1 MCYFTLKLIKMNMQ
15 NIKSNSTQLNLSNV
29 ENQKYIKNKNIFF
42 LIDNIRSAQNI
53 GSIFRTA
60 DAFGVQKIVL
70 TGISAVPPNKEILK
84 TALGATN
91 TVKWEY
97 NASACNSVKYFK
109 TNGYKIYAIEQT
121 QNSIKLQHYKIQ
133 NNESIVLVFGNEV
146 DGVNQDVI
154 DLCDGTLEIPQFG
167 SKHSLNVAVAAGI
180 VTWHLVNQHLNI

>member
-97 NASACNSVKYFK
+97 NASALKFYLHLGFEIFGSHVFLFGND
-109 TNGYKIYAIEQT
+109 EQT
-121 QNSIKLQHYKIQ
+121 
-133 NNESIVLVFGNEV
+133 
-146 DGVNQDVI
+146 
-154 DLCDGTLEIPQFG
+154 DLLM
-167 SKHSLNVAVAAGI
+167 KK
-180 VTWHLVNQHLNI
+180 NIAI